1 MRKILLGT
9 TAVVGAAL
17 LAPGAF
23 AQPAATQVPAG
34 GGAPTAGQAPLVPS
48 GAGTGGVAV
57 QPTPAIAGAGG
68 LTVRLGGYFAF
79 TGGYIQDDWDRARSR
94 NSSVPNNNAQARQ
107 RGDFRNDM
115 ELNVFID
122 GRSANGMTYGAVFEF
137 QMDNVVA
144 TAGDGTTV
152 SFDEMYGFISMPN
165 LGTLRFGQEDNAAS
179 LLQVRAPAS
188 AALGGDAEWDEFIV
202 QTGLADSSPYII
214 SGINDGNDAT
224 KIIYLSPQ
232 FAGFDF
238 GLSYAFNSGEG
249 ERTNVEGS
257 TTTAQRDRTG
267 LENEISAA
275 IRYRGTFGAVGVQA
289 GVGAMWADP
298 PKLNAAGTAF
308 GAIGNPRAQSVNAYT
323 VGASITAYGFGF
335 GGEYTWGQY
344 RGASVGRTAV
354 NAGVDGASHYALGI
368 TYTMGPV
375 VFGGLFGQGFQGN
388 GVARVGGT
396 AAAPVFRD
404 LDDRTHTI
412 WGVGV
417 AYNLAPG
424 LVLFALYNNIN
435 DENVPTSQP
444 TNARYTGGTGTTLAS
459 FNGSNTRTI
468 NVGVAGIRL
477 AF

>member
-79 TGGYIQDDWDRARSR
+79 AGGYVQDDWDRGRSR
-94 NSSVPNNNAQARQ
+94 NTVAGANVAEARA
-107 RGDFRNDM
+107 RTDFRNDM

-122 GRSANGMTYGAVFEF
+122 GRSSNGMTYGAVFEF
-137 QMDNVVA
+137 QMDNAA
-144 TAGDGTTV
+144 TGAADGTTV
-152 SFDEMYGFISMPN
+152 SFDEMYGFITMPN
-165 LGTLRFGQEDNAAS
+165 LGTVRFGQEDSAAS

-188 AALGGDAEWDEFIV
+188 AALGGDGEWDEFVV
-202 QTGLADSSPYII
+202 QTGLADGSPYLI
-214 SGINDGNDAT
+214 SGINDGSDAT
-224 KIIYLSPQ
+224 KVIYLSPQ

-238 GLSYAFNSGEG
+238 GLSYAANGWEG
-249 ERTNVEGS
+249 ERTNGGA
-257 TTTAQRDRTG
+257 TTVAQRDQTS
-267 LENEISAA
+267 LQNEVSAA
-275 IRYRGTFGAVGVQA
+275 IRYRGTFGAIGVQA
-289 GVGAMWADP
+289 GFGAMFAEA
-298 PKLNAAGTAF
+298 PKLFPNGAAF
-308 GAIGNPRAQSVNAYT
+308 GGTSPRAQSVNAYT
-323 VGASITAYGFGF
+323 VGAAITAYGFGF
-335 GGEYTWGQY
+335 GAEYTWGQY
-344 RGASVGRTAV
+344 RGASVGREAV
-354 NAGVDGASHYALGI
+354 NAGVDEASHYIIGA

-375 VFGGLFGQGFQGN
+375 VFGGVFGQGFQGN
-388 GVARVGGT
+388 GVAATGVGAGRT
-396 AAAPVFRD
+396 FRD
-404 LDDRTHTI
+404 LDDRTQTV

-424 LVLFALYNNIN
+424 LVLYATYNNIN
-435 DENVPTSQP
+435 DENVPVNTP
-444 TNARYTGGTGTTLAS
+444 TNARYTGGSGTTLAS